1 MGVLWAMGLCW
12 GCRQLF
18 SFNPLKVPSFKIGP
32 DNKPSEDGVRQP
44 ICENCFDRFNQ
55 RRVAA
60 GLPRLVAL
68 PGAYE
73 PAEEG
78 EAWPEDDDAY

>member
-1 MGVLWAMGLCW
+1 MGVLWAMGPCW
-12 GCRQLF
+12 SCHQLF
-18 SFNPLKVPSFKIGP
+18 SFNPVRVPSFRIG
-32 DNKPSEDGVRQP
+32 DDGKPSDTGTRVP
-44 ICENCFDRFNQ
+44 ICEHCFERFNQ
-55 RRVAA
+55 RRVEA

-78 EAWPEDDDAY
+78 EAFWPEDD